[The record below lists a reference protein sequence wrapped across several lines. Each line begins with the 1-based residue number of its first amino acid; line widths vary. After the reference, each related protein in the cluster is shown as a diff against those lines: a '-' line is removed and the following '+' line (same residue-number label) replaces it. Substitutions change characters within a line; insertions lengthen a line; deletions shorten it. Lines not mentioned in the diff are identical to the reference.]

1 MIDRLIPD
9 SWPEAVAWGCE
20 GLYDEVGRWVRE
32 EEGWGGEHD
41 GGGWRGLDY
50 SH

>member
-1 MIDRLIPD
+1 MIDWLIPD